1 MFEINKLNFNK
12 VYEGVYVMNSFYK
25 DPHLILDLFN
35 KYGSKNIYNIIEIT
49 LKLDV
54 NIIFSRY
61 TCIFL
66 KFLNIPSNHHFL
78 L

>member
-35 KYGSKNIYNIIEIT
+35 KITNKKIGVRATTDKIIAIKVFKIST
-49 LKLDV
+49 MF
-54 NIIFSRY
+54 I
-61 TCIFL
+61 
-66 KFLNIPSNHHFL
+66 
-78 L
+78 